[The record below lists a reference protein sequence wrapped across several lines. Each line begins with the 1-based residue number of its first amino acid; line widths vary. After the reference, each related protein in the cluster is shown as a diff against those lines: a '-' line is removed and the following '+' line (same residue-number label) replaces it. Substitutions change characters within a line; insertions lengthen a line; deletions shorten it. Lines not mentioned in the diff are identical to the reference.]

1 VLAEQNDVQGEV
13 TRGEHA
19 HSVHQ
24 SEATASAARDADPY
38 AVIEFLL
45 KKIEEQ
51 QQRVGELDA
60 YQELLNTEVEAL
72 KSQLHTSRS
81 ELEQQLSDYD
91 VLMQNSLVQEQEL
104 ESLRAAVREHQQ
116 KQAQPRIQLPFH
128 TSQRLANLGF
138 SYTSTPSHRV
148 AG

>member
-1 VLAEQNDVQGEV
+1 MLAEQNDVQVELTQGE
-13 TRGEHA
+13 RAHA
-19 HSVHQ
+19 VHQ
-24 SEATASAARDADPY
+24 PEAAASAAHDADPY

-51 QQRVGELDA
+51 QHRIGELDA

-72 KSQLHTSRS
+72 KSQLHTSRN
-81 ELEQQLSDYD
+81 ELEQQLADYD

-104 ESLRAAVREHQQ
+104 ESLRAVVREHQQ

-138 SYTSTPSHRV
+138 NYTTTPSHRV